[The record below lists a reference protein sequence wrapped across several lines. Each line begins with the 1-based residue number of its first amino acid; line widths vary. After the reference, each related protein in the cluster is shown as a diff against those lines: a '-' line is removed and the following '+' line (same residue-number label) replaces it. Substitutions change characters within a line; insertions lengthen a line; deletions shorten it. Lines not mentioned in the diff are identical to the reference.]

1 MTHRDFFDGSTLT
14 PASKYTINELF
25 CLPDYFVVM
34 AATLGFVLSF
44 FLRNEEH
51 DVKLTILLAQNLDCR
66 ILLLLIY
73 A

>member
-34 AATLGFVLSF
+34 RRKG
-44 FLRNEEH
+44 
-51 DVKLTILLAQNLDCR
+51 
-66 ILLLLIY
+66 
-73 A
+73 